1 MAHLSVIVIHSFIS
15 LNASERAHFESLLC
29 FKFELFGKDRKISLR
44 TQFFNISLME
54 DNFSMMM
61 SSALSLALLEGS
73 KNMKYSDAGNYCSD
87 LQRECASANK

>member
-1 MAHLSVIVIHSFIS
+1 MAHPSVIVIHSFVS
-15 LNASERAHFESLLC
+15 LNASERAHFELLLC

-61 SSALSLALLEGS
+61 SPAHSPALFEES

-87 LQRECASANK
+87 LQHECVSANK